1 MHTIH
6 GEAMTAESARIIK
19 RLCNHWGH
27 KLTVRMDGADGVIEF
42 PDAEVALRALP
53 DRISATISSNEPAA
67 VARLPDV
74 VARHLQRMAGPEA
87 QLEVQWA
94 QPAQG

>member
-1 MHTIH
+1 MHSVN
-6 GEAMTAESARIIK
+6 GEAKTPDAARIIK

-53 DRISATISSNEPAA
+53 DRISATITSSDAA
-67 VARLPDV
+67 PVARLPGV
-74 VARHLQRMAGPEA
+74 VAAHLQRMAGPEA
-87 QLEVQWA
+87 QLQVQWSGA
-94 QPAQG
+94 S

>member
-1 MHTIH
+1 MHSVN
-6 GEAMTAESARIIK
+6 GEAMTNEAARIIK

-53 DRISATISSNEPAA
+53 DRISATITSKDPAS
-67 VARLPDV
+67 VARLPGV
-74 VARHLQRMAGPEA
+74 VATHLQRMAGPEA
-87 QLEVQWA
+87 QLQVQWGE
-94 QPAQG
+94 PG